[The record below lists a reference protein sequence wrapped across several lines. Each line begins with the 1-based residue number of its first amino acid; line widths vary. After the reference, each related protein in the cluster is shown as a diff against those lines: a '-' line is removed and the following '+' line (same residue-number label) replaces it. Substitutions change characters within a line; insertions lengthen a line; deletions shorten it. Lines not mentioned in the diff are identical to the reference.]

1 MIVLT
6 SGTME
11 VTRVNRK
18 VTAKMF
24 KNLKVGSQVEISV
37 SLKHAGSN
45 RGQTY
50 STYIKVKDVWSGEA
64 AFKSFNELPK
74 LLDAFDLVEVF

>member
-11 VTRVNRK
+11 VTAVNRK
-18 VTAKMF
+18 VTAKLF
-24 KNLKVGSQVEISV
+24 KNLKIGSQIEFSV
-37 SLKHAGSN
+37 ALKKAGSN

-50 STYIKVKDVWSGEA
+50 STYIKVKDVWSGETTL
-64 AFKSFNELPK
+64 KSFNQLPT
-74 LLDAFDLVEVF
+74 LLNAFEFEKVD